1 MAVNNLHFKTIPN
14 VYHGVPSL
22 KLISVKKDSYGAEC
36 IPFRLFVEE
45 LIDNGMSSKS
55 VITYGREL
63 GSFFNYL
70 MVGYEVLGNSS
81 PVEGETLCRS
91 WKSYLTRGRNSASDT
106 VVEIDRILPS
116 PYISE
121 SSADLYHVPVQAF
134 IKQIPDFAEDMEI
147 AAALNKESYTL
158 DNRLLVGLK
167 FKKKLRSDAGLDV
180 HGDSGFRK
188 GRKSKLKKSR
198 IEVFGHINY
207 KNQTSDLI
215 DTTKYFPLNKISGL
229 ISVATSYRNAALW
242 ALMSATSLRGS
253 EALQVLW
260 EDIDLIKREV
270 YAVDPVSRSNSHRSY
285 AGLNEVEINSLSW
298 KGRRTKYTLL
308 LEPYGRLFFH
318 YLALYARHEYK
329 ADVHH
334 NFVFQTGAG
343 APLCF
348 SDYGSVIL
356 RPFQIA
362 AKLVL
367 KDEYPSGKKFGLHSL
382 RHSYCVFFKNF
393 VRHTEGVGLSDHE
406 IMLLTGHA
414 TLETVR
420 RYAKIDRSMLEAK
433 LAVSFVDR
441 YEGEEK
447 SYEEHLLNFHQGQV
461 DAIRAKLDSESVGS
475 A

>member
-1 MAVNNLHFKTIPN
+1 MSNLYFKTIPY
-14 VYHGVPSL
+14 VYHGVPAI
-22 KLISVKKDSYGAEC
+22 KLISVKEGSYGAEC
-36 IPFRLFVEE
+36 IPFRLFIEE
-45 LIDNGMSSKS
+45 LVDDGMSSHS
-55 VITYGREL
+55 VITYGRRA
-63 GSFFNYL
+63 GAFFNFL
-70 MVGYEVLGNSS
+70 MVGYDVLGGSS
-81 PVEGETLCRS
+81 PAEGAILCRS
-91 WKSYLTRGRNSASDT
+91 WKSYLTRGGNSASDT

-116 PYISE
+116 PYINE

-134 IKQIPDFAEDMEI
+134 IKLIPSFAEDMKI

-158 DNRLLVGLK
+158 DSRLLVGLK
-167 FKKKLRSDAGLDV
+167 FKKKLRTDRAHDALDE
-180 HGDSGFRK
+180 SGFRK
-188 GRKSKLKKSR
+188 GRRSKLKKSR
-198 IEVFGHINY
+198 IEVFGHINH
-207 KNQTSDLI
+207 KSQNSDLI
-215 DTTKYFPLNKISGL
+215 DITKYFPLNKITGV
-229 ISVATSYRNAALW
+229 ITVATSYRNAALW
-242 ALMSATSLRGS
+242 ALIAATSLRGS
-253 EALQVLW
+253 EATQVLW

-270 YAVDPVSRSNSHRSY
+270 YAVDPALRPNPQQSY

-334 NFVFQTGAG
+334 NFVFQTGHG
-343 APLCF
+343 SPLCF

-362 AKLVL
+362 SKLVL
-367 KDEYPSGKKFGLHSL
+367 KSEYPTGKKFGLHSL

-414 TLETVR
+414 TLESVR

-433 LAVSFVDR
+433 LAVSFMDR
-441 YEGEEK
+441 YEGEED
-447 SYEEHLLNFHQGQV
+447 SYEEHLLSFHQGQI
-461 DAIRAKLDSESVGS
+461 DAIRAKLDSERPEP